1 MKNMKK
7 LFTVALMA
15 CALSGCMNIWT
26 RNPMTKTEIT
36 SVYQSSRMMAGVA
49 IVIAFPQ
56 MMSDCPSEPAF
67 LPLNLISI
75 PLGGLVMCDAVCE
88 AALDT
93 VFLPFD
99 WPISAYRKRKD
110 KEDE

>member
-1 MKNMKK
+1 MKN
-7 LFTVALMA
+7 LLTSVLMA

-26 RNPMTKTEIT
+26 RNPFTKTEIT
-36 SVYQSSRMMAGVA
+36 SVYQSSRMMAGGA
-49 IVIAFPQ
+49 IVVAFPQ

>member
-1 MKNMKK
+1 MKK
-7 LFTVALMA
+7 LLLVVLIA

-26 RNPMTKTEIT
+26 RNPMTDTKIT
-36 SVYQSSRMMAGVA
+36 SVYQSSGTMAGSA
-49 IVIAFPQ
+49 IIVAFPQ

-67 LPLNLISI
+67 LPLNLVSI
-75 PLGGLVMCDAVCE
+75 PLGALVMCDAVCE

-99 WPISAYRKRKD
+99 WAISAYRND
-110 KEDE
+110 K

>member
-1 MKNMKK
+1 MKK
-7 LFTVALMA
+7 LFTAALIA

-26 RNPMTKTEIT
+26 RNPFTDTEIT
-36 SVYQSSRMMAGVA
+36 SVYQSSRTMTSGA
-49 IVIAFPQ
+49 IVVAFPQ

-67 LPLNLISI
+67 ILMNLFTI
-75 PLGGLVMCDAVCE
+75 PLGGLVLCDAACE

-99 WPISAYRKRKD
+99 WPVSARRTANEQKGNR
-110 KEDE
+110 